1 MLRPFQV
8 EALRKLVE
16 TAPLQV
22 GPMTDAALDLA
33 RSRVERARILP
44 TASRKLDVRTDGR
57 KNEARSRIAEALR
70 SVEVSG
76 LVSLVLTE
84 AVVTGVEDRAILALH
99 FITPDHRSGFATG
112 VRVEAV
118 CEDGLE
124 ADPKHLFR
132 LILREFFFS
141 QSE

>member
-1 MLRPFQV
+1 
-8 EALRKLVE
+8 
-16 TAPLQV
+16 
-22 GPMTDAALDLA
+22 MTDAALA
-33 RSRVERARILP
+33 SSRVERARILP